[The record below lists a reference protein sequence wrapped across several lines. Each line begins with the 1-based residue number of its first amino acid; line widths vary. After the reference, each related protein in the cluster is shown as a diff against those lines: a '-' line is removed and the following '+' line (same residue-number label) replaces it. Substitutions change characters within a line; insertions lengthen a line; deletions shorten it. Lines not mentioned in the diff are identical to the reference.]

1 MKYHLDKLDALVQS
15 IDSIGESY
23 SVQIMED
30 RKLSKTDHIV
40 SLANL
45 CDEEE
50 LAEVIEENLGRKT
63 LFGPWNTREKL
74 RELDERNESWTNE
87 DPSFYAQDFEFNGPK
102 MTVEWTVD
110 EYGDEEVTTDEMEL
124 LKVDHDMGE
133 WVFDYGSWIYRFNK
147 AWDKEQ
153 HDMNREDRGLD
164 PMDEQST
171 SLGDDK
177 SKPLLC
183 DYYVWPDYDD
193 YGRRPQY
200 FHLGHTFRI
209 I

>member
-1 MKYHLDKLDALVQS
+1 
-15 IDSIGESY
+15 
-23 SVQIMED
+23 MED
-30 RKLSKTDHIV
+30 RKLNRTDHTV
-40 SLANL
+40 SIADLW
-45 CDEEE
+45 DEEE
-50 LAEVIEENLGRKT
+50 LAEVMEENLGRKT
-63 LFGPWNTREKL
+63 LFGPWNTREKV
-74 RELDERNESWTNE
+74 RELDKRNESWTNE
-87 DPSFYAQDFEFNGPK
+87 DPSFYAQDFELDGPK

-110 EYGDEEVTTDEMEL
+110 KYGDEQVTVDEMEL

-133 WVFDYGSWIYRFNK
+133 WVFNYDSWVYRFDK

-153 HDMNREDRGLD
+153 HDMNREYRGLD

-183 DYYVWPDYDD
+183 DYCIWPDIHHYD
-193 YGRRPQY
+193 GNPQY
-200 FHLGHTFRI
+200 FHLGHKFRI